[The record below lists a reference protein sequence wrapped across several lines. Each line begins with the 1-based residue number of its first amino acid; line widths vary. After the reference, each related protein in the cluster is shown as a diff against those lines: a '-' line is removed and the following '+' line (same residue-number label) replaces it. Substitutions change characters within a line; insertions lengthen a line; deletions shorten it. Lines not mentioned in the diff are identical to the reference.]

1 MTGLTLSI
9 KRSATTAEHVK
20 RREHEKQGGFFPND
34 LVKMLTAD
42 EGSASALHSIYLPKL
57 LAVRLLGGV
66 ALARLARR

>member
-20 RREHEKQGGFFPND
+20 RREHEKQGFLPND